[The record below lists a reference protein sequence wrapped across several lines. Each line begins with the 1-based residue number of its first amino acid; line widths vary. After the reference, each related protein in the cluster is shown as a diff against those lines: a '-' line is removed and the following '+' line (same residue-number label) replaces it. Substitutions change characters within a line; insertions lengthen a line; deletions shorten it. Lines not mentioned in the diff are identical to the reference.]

1 MSVSTPRRAAE
12 QGPGDSPIRVTD
24 WRGRC
29 NLAASILNQ
38 REPSAKTARMATA
51 ALAGADV
58 DALMVM
64 DKVGA

>member
-1 MSVSTPRRAAE
+1 MLKATQSPPVPRT
-12 QGPGDSPIRVTD
+12 ID
-24 WRGRC
+24 WRSRC

-58 DALMVM
+58 DALMVI
-64 DKVGA
+64 DKAGA

>member
-1 MSVSTPRRAAE
+1 MSIAKPPDPCHA
-12 QGPGDSPIRVTD
+12 D
-24 WRGRC
+24 WQSRC

-58 DALMVM
+58 DALMVI